1 MHRIDRASKML
12 DRIELISLTL
22 LWPMGMVKPASM
34 MEVFRLGFLSTSE
47 MAVSKN
53 RMKIFVSSYREQN
66 HEIEDSVG

>member
-1 MHRIDRASKML
+1 ML

-22 LWPMGMVKPASM
+22 TLADGDGSASFNDGSVSPWFSVD
-34 MEVFRLGFLSTSE
+34 ERVPF
-47 MAVSKN
+47 SKN

>member
-1 MHRIDRASKML
+1 ML

-22 LWPMGMVKPASM
+22 TLADDGSASM